1 MQFESVK
8 HIAQYYKAIPGMLRL
23 LQQEREELEGN
34 YYGLRGLAYDGT
46 PHSSSPGKPTEEAG
60 LRALESGVG
69 DRLAEIKANEMV
81 LSADAAAIRGC
92 LDAVNGRY
100 KQVILM
106 RYVRGYSW
114 AKTGVR
120 MNAPD
125 STVRNWHE
133 RAMERFGEALE
144 ELPGA
149 AELAARDYTE
159 KDLNDLIVGA
169 VAKLDT
175 PRKPRAEARELDRQY
190 FCGIT
195 EAMKAADRKALCA
208 VDAALLKEQAA
219 GLADAMAAGV
229 KVAFGSKDAV
239 EAAGTLFDRVE
250 TL

>member
-1 MQFESVK
+1 MKLTQVK
-8 HIAQYYKAIPGMLRL
+8 GNTWVLEGLEFIPLYRL
-23 LQQEREELEGN
+23 DGGRCILMDTGLAQEREELEGN

-60 LRALESGVG
+60 LRALESGAG
-69 DRLAEIKANEMV
+69 DRLAEIKANETV

-92 LDAVNGRY
+92 LDAVNGKY

-144 ELPGA
+144 ELPEA
-149 AELAARDYTE
+149 AELAAR
-159 KDLNDLIVGA
+159 A
-169 VAKLDT
+169 A
-175 PRKPRAEARELDRQY
+175 RAR
-190 FCGIT
+190 T
-195 EAMKAADRKALCA
+195 
-208 VDAALLKEQAA
+208 
-219 GLADAMAAGV
+219 
-229 KVAFGSKDAV
+229 
-239 EAAGTLFDRVE
+239 
-250 TL
+250 

>member
-69 DRLAEIKANEMV
+69 DRLAEIKANETV

-114 AKTGVR
+114 AK
-120 MNAPD
+120 
-125 STVRNWHE
+125 
-133 RAMERFGEALE
+133 RASG
-144 ELPGA
+144 
-149 AELAARDYTE
+149 
-159 KDLNDLIVGA
+159 
-169 VAKLDT
+169 
-175 PRKPRAEARELDRQY
+175 
-190 FCGIT
+190 
-195 EAMKAADRKALCA
+195 
-208 VDAALLKEQAA
+208 
-219 GLADAMAAGV
+219 
-229 KVAFGSKDAV
+229 
-239 EAAGTLFDRVE
+239 
-250 TL
+250 

>member
-133 RAMERFGEALE
+133 RAMERFGEGRRSWPPA
-144 ELPGA
+144 PR
-149 AELAARDYTE
+149 ARVHNKRRKILCGEQD
-159 KDLNDLIVGA
+159 DFGA
-169 VAKLDT
+169 VS
-175 PRKPRAEARELDRQY
+175 
-190 FCGIT
+190 
-195 EAMKAADRKALCA
+195 AAHRDGFSQGR
-208 VDAALLKEQAA
+208 AA
-219 GLADAMAAGV
+219 GNQP
-229 KVAFGSKDAV
+229 
-239 EAAGTLFDRVE
+239 
-250 TL
+250 

>member
-1 MQFESVK
+1 MQFKSVK

-69 DRLAEIKANEMV
+69 DRLAEIKANETV
-81 LSADAAAIRGC
+81 LSA
-92 LDAVNGRY
+92 DAVNGRY

-144 ELPGA
+144 ELPEA
-149 AELAARDYTE
+149 AELAAR
-159 KDLNDLIVGA
+159 A
-169 VAKLDT
+169 A
-175 PRKPRAEARELDRQY
+175 RAR
-190 FCGIT
+190 T
-195 EAMKAADRKALCA
+195 
-208 VDAALLKEQAA
+208 
-219 GLADAMAAGV
+219 
-229 KVAFGSKDAV
+229 
-239 EAAGTLFDRVE
+239 
-250 TL
+250 

>member
-69 DRLAEIKANEMV
+69 DRLAEIKA
-81 LSADAAAIRGC
+81 IRGC

-144 ELPGA
+144 ELPEA
-149 AELAARDYTE
+149 AELAAR
-159 KDLNDLIVGA
+159 A
-169 VAKLDT
+169 A
-175 PRKPRAEARELDRQY
+175 RAR
-190 FCGIT
+190 T
-195 EAMKAADRKALCA
+195 
-208 VDAALLKEQAA
+208 
-219 GLADAMAAGV
+219 
-229 KVAFGSKDAV
+229 
-239 EAAGTLFDRVE
+239 
-250 TL
+250 

>member
-149 AELAARDYTE
+149 AEVAHRTRRGGRRPPPAPRARVHNKRRKILCGEQD
-159 KDLNDLIVGA
+159 DFGA
-169 VAKLDT
+169 VS
-175 PRKPRAEARELDRQY
+175 
-190 FCGIT
+190 
-195 EAMKAADRKALCA
+195 AAHRDGFSQGR
-208 VDAALLKEQAA
+208 AA
-219 GLADAMAAGV
+219 GNQP
-229 KVAFGSKDAV
+229 
-239 EAAGTLFDRVE
+239 
-250 TL
+250 

>member
-1 MQFESVK
+1 
-8 HIAQYYKAIPGMLRL
+8 MLRL

-149 AELAARDYTE
+149 AELAAR
-159 KDLNDLIVGA
+159 A
-169 VAKLDT
+169 A
-175 PRKPRAEARELDRQY
+175 RAR
-190 FCGIT
+190 T
-195 EAMKAADRKALCA
+195 
-208 VDAALLKEQAA
+208 
-219 GLADAMAAGV
+219 
-229 KVAFGSKDAV
+229 
-239 EAAGTLFDRVE
+239 
-250 TL
+250 

>member
-69 DRLAEIKANEMV
+69 DRLAEIKANETV

-92 LDAVNGRY
+92 VDAVNGKY

-144 ELPGA
+144 ELPEP
-149 AELAARDYTE
+149 AEQIRRFLEGKLRGRTPDE
-159 KDLNDLIVGA
+159 KEKKRLCDALLRRGFSWSDVGPA
-169 VAKLDT
+169 L
-175 PRKPRAEARELDRQY
+175 REL
-190 FCGIT
+190 GAET
-195 EAMKAADRKALCA
+195 E
-208 VDAALLKEQAA
+208 E
-219 GLADAMAAGV
+219 
-229 KVAFGSKDAV
+229 
-239 EAAGTLFDRVE
+239 
-250 TL
+250 

>member
-69 DRLAEIKANEMV
+69 DRLAEIKANETV

-125 STVRNWHE
+125 STVKTGTSGLWSVLARPWRNCRRLRSWPP
-133 RAMERFGEALE
+133 A
-144 ELPGA
+144 
-149 AELAARDYTE
+149 
-159 KDLNDLIVGA
+159 
-169 VAKLDT
+169 
-175 PRKPRAEARELDRQY
+175 PRAR
-190 FCGIT
+190 T
-195 EAMKAADRKALCA
+195 
-208 VDAALLKEQAA
+208 
-219 GLADAMAAGV
+219 
-229 KVAFGSKDAV
+229 
-239 EAAGTLFDRVE
+239 
-250 TL
+250 

>member
-114 AKTGVR
+114 
-120 MNAPD
+120 
-125 STVRNWHE
+125 
-133 RAMERFGEALE
+133 
-144 ELPGA
+144 
-149 AELAARDYTE
+149 E
-159 KDLNDLIVGA
+159 K
-169 VAKLDT
+169 
-175 PRKPRAEARELDRQY
+175 
-190 FCGIT
+190 
-195 EAMKAADRKALCA
+195 
-208 VDAALLKEQAA
+208 
-219 GLADAMAAGV
+219 
-229 KVAFGSKDAV
+229 
-239 EAAGTLFDRVE
+239 RVSE
-250 TL
+250 

>member
-144 ELPGA
+144 ELPEA
-149 AELAARDYTE
+149 AELAARAARAYIISAE
-159 KDLNDLIVGA
+159 KFCAGSGMVLGLCLPPTGTDFRRGEPPETSPKGSFLNRLY
-169 VAKLDT
+169 
-175 PRKPRAEARELDRQY
+175 ARRVQVSTKR
-190 FCGIT
+190 G
-195 EAMKAADRKALCA
+195 K
-208 VDAALLKEQAA
+208 
-219 GLADAMAAGV
+219 
-229 KVAFGSKDAV
+229 AV
-239 EAAGTLFDRVE
+239 EKQFANGGKARGFCENDNRKRG
-250 TL
+250 

>member
-23 LQQEREELEGN
+23 LQQEREELEELEGN

-144 ELPGA
+144 ELPEA
-149 AELAARDYTE
+149 AELAAR
-159 KDLNDLIVGA
+159 A
-169 VAKLDT
+169 A
-175 PRKPRAEARELDRQY
+175 RAR
-190 FCGIT
+190 T
-195 EAMKAADRKALCA
+195 
-208 VDAALLKEQAA
+208 
-219 GLADAMAAGV
+219 
-229 KVAFGSKDAV
+229 
-239 EAAGTLFDRVE
+239 
-250 TL
+250 